1 MRNSG
6 GRTVIRILAV
16 AALVAGLMAGSAE
29 AATIGVTGNIVELS
43 SAPTSTTLNQL
54 ESGNSAF
61 AFDEQQGFEL
71 TSPLVVNYIVPG
83 PESTGFVNRRLP
95 VGTVVASHLVH
106 SDPIKDTGQTR
117 RIGAVTYDSDII
129 AIITTTALLSR
140 SDFLGAPGT
149 TYGGTRAARGFE
161 ARVPPASPSSN
172 PVADRFTISP
182 DRRTINL
189 DFKTYLVD
197 EIRVITKSVTTLET
211 TIVDSP
217 DPVTLHNDVQY
228 TVTVKNVTAAPMNAD
243 AVLTVPTG
251 ATVVSA
257 PGCSITTVVT
267 CPLGSLAAGADASV
281 NIIVTTPPSGTS
293 MTATATAT
301 PGANPIASE
310 TTTIE
315 NVTTDD
321 TKGWVMPGQSL
332 ATPADDPATVE
343 LPNNGSG
350 APVLIKQ
357 NMTPASF
364 CGGPCAGPTTSV
376 EPIPGYTNPAEPLRL
391 TVAWNFTPGDPQSV
405 PDALSA
411 AAIAF
416 TKSMYVQDPGN
427 PSVGT
432 LLAKCTTPGVA
443 IPDPCYN
450 VNLIQEPAF
459 GNFVVFTVVLYGGQ
473 AITVGRAA

>member
-1 MRNSG
+1 MRHL
-6 GRTVIRILAV
+6 GRKAVIRIALAAV
-16 AALVAGLMAGSAE
+16 LMSGLMVGRADAALTS
-29 AATIGVTGNIVELS
+29 TIGNIVHLS
-43 SAPTSTTLNQL
+43 SAPPNVSLHQF
-54 ESGNSAF
+54 ESEDSAF
-61 AFDEQQGFEL
+61 AFNERLRFEL
-71 TSPLVVNYIVPG
+71 TSPLIVNYIVPG
-83 PESTGFVNRRLP
+83 PETAGFEKRRIP
-95 VGTVVASHLVH
+95 AGTVVASHMVH
-106 SDPIKDTGQTR
+106 SDPVKNTGISR
-117 RIGAVTYDSDII
+117 RVGSVTFDSDII
-129 AIITTTALLSR
+129 AIITSTGRLAR

-149 TYGGTRAARGFE
+149 TYGGTKAPRGFE
-161 ARVPPASPSSN
+161 ARVPPKLPASN
-172 PVADRFTISP
+172 PAADRFSISG
-182 DRRTINL
+182 DRRTIEL
-189 DFKTYLVD
+189 DFKTYMYD
-197 EIRVITKSVTTLET
+197 EIRIITKSIATLET

-217 DPVTLHNDVQY
+217 DPVTLNNDVQY
-228 TVTVKNVTAAPMNAD
+228 TVTVKNITTGPINAN
-243 AVLTVPTG
+243 AELTLPLG
-251 ATVVSA
+251 ATLQSA
-257 PGCSITTVVT
+257 PGCSGTTVVT
-267 CPLGSLAAGADASV
+267 CPVGVLTAGADASV

-315 NVTTDD
+315 PVSADD

-357 NMTPASF
+357 SMTPASF

-432 LLAKCTTPGVA
+432 LLAKCTTPGIA

-450 VNLIQEPAF
+450 VNRIQEPAF
-459 GNFVVFTVVLYGGQ
+459 GDFVVFTVVLYGGQ